1 MKKIELI
8 EQKSIFLKNFF
19 LLIFFY
25 ILFEGAVRKWFLPNL
40 ILEITLLR
48 DCIVIYGILYSFKN
62 GIYDKSNW
70 QENVIFFWT
79 ILVVVWAFVQ
89 FLIYQNNYKIYLVGF
104 RGWVLYFWFALM
116 FLNAFNK
123 DTLDLIS
130 KTILLSIIPIGLL
143 SIVQHFLPIT
153 HALNVQSGLEAF
165 PGEGIFTV
173 TSGIPRT
180 TGTFTFVSGFT
191 EYMKFITPFFV
202 YFIDGAY
209 KNNLSKKIKV
219 TLILIFFLTC
229 LTSGSRT
236 TIMFASII
244 MFCYFLYVAKNSK
257 EKRIATY
264 IFWTL
269 GLGIVGLV
277 FFKTAIDATFERFV
291 TATSGENSYYRIF
304 VTIFGTSEAW
314 EKFTFLGKGIGAG
327 SNLSQSYVGNQVFS
341 LGEFESTR
349 NLREGGALG
358 LLFLLFKVFFSII
371 ILLKSYKISKSSNNI
386 LPFFFS
392 LYVAQQVLM
401 ASTTSNLSSHAF
413 TFLGLGFLFSILS
426 VDFKESK

>member
-1 MKKIELI
+1 
-8 EQKSIFLKNFF
+8 
-19 LLIFFY
+19 
-25 ILFEGAVRKWFLPNL
+25 
-40 ILEITLLR
+40 
-48 DCIVIYGILYSFKN
+48 
-62 GIYDKSNW
+62 
-70 QENVIFFWT
+70 
-79 ILVVVWAFVQ
+79 
-89 FLIYQNNYKIYLVGF
+89 
-104 RGWVLYFWFALM
+104 
-116 FLNAFNK
+116 
-123 DTLDLIS
+123 
-130 KTILLSIIPIGLL
+130 
-143 SIVQHFLPIT
+143 
-153 HALNVQSGLEAF
+153 
-165 PGEGIFTV
+165 
-173 TSGIPRT
+173 
-180 TGTFTFVSGFT
+180 
-191 EYMKFITPFFV
+191 
-202 YFIDGAY
+202 
-209 KNNLSKKIKV
+209 
-219 TLILIFFLTC
+219 
-229 LTSGSRT
+229 
-236 TIMFASII
+236 MFASII

-291 TATSGENSYYRIF
+291 TAASGENSYYRIF

>member
-25 ILFEGAVRKWFLPNL
+25 ILFEGAVRKWILPNL

-180 TGTFTFVSGFT
+180 TGTFTFVSGFS

>member
-291 TATSGENSYYRIF
+291 TAASGENSYYRIF

-426 VDFKESK
+426 VDFKERK

>member
-209 KNNLSKKIKV
+209 KNNLSKK
-219 TLILIFFLTC
+219 
-229 LTSGSRT
+229 
-236 TIMFASII
+236 
-244 MFCYFLYVAKNSK
+244 
-257 EKRIATY
+257 
-264 IFWTL
+264 
-269 GLGIVGLV
+269 
-277 FFKTAIDATFERFV
+277 
-291 TATSGENSYYRIF
+291 
-304 VTIFGTSEAW
+304 
-314 EKFTFLGKGIGAG
+314 
-327 SNLSQSYVGNQVFS
+327 
-341 LGEFESTR
+341 
-349 NLREGGALG
+349 
-358 LLFLLFKVFFSII
+358 
-371 ILLKSYKISKSSNNI
+371 
-386 LPFFFS
+386 
-392 LYVAQQVLM
+392 
-401 ASTTSNLSSHAF
+401 
-413 TFLGLGFLFSILS
+413 
-426 VDFKESK
+426 

>member
-180 TGTFTFVSGFT
+180 TGTFTFVSGFS

>member
-8 EQKSIFLKNFF
+8 EQKSTFLKNFF

>member
-1 MKKIELI
+1 MDINAQLGARDAEL
-8 EQKSIFLKNFF
+8 
-19 LLIFFY
+19 
-25 ILFEGAVRKWFLPNL
+25 
-40 ILEITLLR
+40 
-48 DCIVIYGILYSFKN
+48 
-62 GIYDKSNW
+62 
-70 QENVIFFWT
+70 
-79 ILVVVWAFVQ
+79 
-89 FLIYQNNYKIYLVGF
+89 
-104 RGWVLYFWFALM
+104 
-116 FLNAFNK
+116 LNAFNK

-244 MFCYFLYVAKNSK
+244 MFCYFLYVAKKLKRKKNSDLYFLD
-257 EKRIATY
+257 T
-264 IFWTL
+264 W
-269 GLGIVGLV
+269 VGYRGAC
-277 FFKTAIDATFERFV
+277 FF
-291 TATSGENSYYRIF
+291 
-304 VTIFGTSEAW
+304 
-314 EKFTFLGKGIGAG
+314 
-327 SNLSQSYVGNQVFS
+327 
-341 LGEFESTR
+341 
-349 NLREGGALG
+349 
-358 LLFLLFKVFFSII
+358 
-371 ILLKSYKISKSSNNI
+371 
-386 LPFFFS
+386 
-392 LYVAQQVLM
+392 
-401 ASTTSNLSSHAF
+401 
-413 TFLGLGFLFSILS
+413 
-426 VDFKESK
+426 

>member
-392 LYVAQQVLM
+392 LYVAQQILM

>member
-291 TATSGENSYYRIF
+291 TATSVENSYYRIF

>member
-180 TGTFTFVSGFT
+180 TGTFTFVSGFS

-291 TATSGENSYYRIF
+291 TAASGENSYYRIF

>member
-291 TATSGENSYYRIF
+291 TAASGENSYYRIF

-392 LYVAQQVLM
+392 LYVAQQILM

>member
-165 PGEGIFTV
+165 AGEEIFTV
-173 TSGIPRT
+173 TPGIPRT

-392 LYVAQQVLM
+392 LYVAQQILM

>member
-291 TATSGENSYYRIF
+291 TAASGENSYYRIF